1 MYGHDDTL
9 REQTI
14 EEYRDDV
21 LKLIK
26 YLPWL
31 ASKSGKE
38 VSSMY
43 RGDDKMQVIPIP
55 VYDSTLL
62 AFIKDAEKTKFM
74 DRNYPY
80 VYSRNNIK
88 THEDEVKLLQSA
100 TLADI
105 RIFKGVISK
114 YVLGGRKRSVVW
126 ADGVESGVLEVALAC
141 LNKLFFSNTK
151 DGSQM
156 LRY

>member
-26 YLPWL
+26 YLPWF
-31 ASKSGKE
+31 ASKAGKE

-43 RGDDKMQVIPIP
+43 RGDDKIKVIPIP

-62 AFIKDAEKTKFM
+62 AFIKDAEKTKFI

-80 VYSRNNIK
+80 VYSRNSIK
-88 THEDEVKLLQSA
+88 THEDEIRLLESA
-100 TLADI
+100 TLADL

-114 YVLGGRKRSVVW
+114 YVLGGRTRASVW
-126 ADGVESGVLEVALAC
+126 SEGVESGVLKVALDC
-141 LNKLFFSNTK
+141 LNKLFFTNTK
-151 DGSQM
+151 DGAQM

>member
-1 MYGHDDTL
+1 MYGQEDSL
-9 REQTI
+9 REQI
-14 EEYRDDV
+14 YEDYKDDV

-31 ASKSGKE
+31 SKKSGKD

-43 RGDDKMQVIPIP
+43 TGDDKIQVIPIP
-55 VYDSTLL
+55 VFDSTLL
-62 AFIKDAEKTKFM
+62 AFVKDAEKTKFI

-80 VYSRNNIK
+80 VYTRNGIR
-88 THEDEVKLLQSA
+88 THEDELKMLKDA
-100 TLADI
+100 KITDI
-105 RIFKGVISK
+105 KVFKAVLSK
-114 YVLGGRKRSVVW
+114 YVLGGKTKASMW
-126 ADGVESGVLEVALAC
+126 AEGVDSGVLVAALDG
-141 LNKLFFSNTK
+141 LNRVFFSNTK

>member
-21 LKLIK
+21 LRLIK
-26 YLPWL
+26 YLPWI
-31 ASKSGKE
+31 SGKSGKD
-38 VSSMY
+38 VSAMY
-43 RGDDKMQVIPIP
+43 TGDEKIQVIPIP

-62 AFIKDAEKTKFM
+62 AFIKDAEKTKFI

-80 VYSRNNIK
+80 VYSRNSIK
-88 THEDEVKLLQSA
+88 THEDEIRLLESA
-100 TLADI
+100 TLADL

-114 YVLGGRKRSVVW
+114 YVLGGRTRASVW
-126 ADGVESGVLEVALAC
+126 SEGVESGVLKVALDC
-141 LNKLFFSNTK
+141 LNKLFFTNTK
-151 DGSQM
+151 DGAQM